1 MMNEDRLIARH
12 LPYLRRYARALTGSQ
27 LRGDRYVVLCLE
39 AMLADAENGA
49 SPPKTRVELY
59 RRFHEAWRRMG
70 PARGARSPGT
80 GHAGRGADAYLQ
92 GLPELKRQ
100 ALLLTAIDGFS
111 NGETA
116 RILDMMEPDVE
127 ELLTLAYD
135 DLRRQTA
142 TTALVIE
149 DEPIIAVDIVG
160 IVQEMG
166 HEVVGTATTR
176 SEAVALAK
184 RTRPGI
190 VMADIELG
198 DGSSGID
205 AVADILESTDVPVI
219 FVTAYPERL
228 LSGQGRE
235 PAFLVTKPFEPET
248 LRVTIYQ
255 ALMALPEDQEAAVAG

>member
-1 MMNEDRLIARH
+1 MNNENRLVARN

-27 LRGDRYVVLCLE
+27 TRGDRYVVLCLE
-39 AMLADAENGA
+39 AMLCDAEAGTPPPA
-49 SPPKTRVELY
+49 SRVELY
-59 RRFHEAWRRMG
+59 RRFHNAWERTG
-70 PARGARSPGT
+70 PIHAEPGS
-80 GHAGRGADAYLQ
+80 GGEPAGRGADAYLQ
-92 GLPELKRQ
+92 ALAEHKRQ

-111 NGETA
+111 TEETA
-116 RILDMMEPDVE
+116 RILDRPEEDVGR
-127 ELLTLAYD
+127 LLQLAYD
-135 DLRRQTA
+135 DLQNQTA

-160 IVQEMG
+160 IVEEMG
-166 HEVVGTATTR
+166 HRVVGTAATR
-176 SEAVALAK
+176 DEAVAIAR
-184 RTRPGI
+184 RTNPGI

-205 AVADILESTDVPVI
+205 AVEDILDALDVPVI

-248 LRVTIYQ
+248 LRVTIYH
-255 ALMALPEDQEAAVAG
+255 ALMAAPAGRQAA